1 MNVKND
7 KGKRSVTK
15 SWGCIATFALLPYAI
30 LKTLWAWGSTVGL
43 TTKEAI
49 QGVAEFGDT
58 LKKGSA
64 FLYSLYTIGID
75 FTAVLAILASLFA
88 VALVSSWG
96 EKVPKWLLIIP
107 GWSVGALTV
116 LISLL
121 TVLQFVGLLPKGY
134 SEGLAI
140 WVYVLTYGGL
150 FIWGVTIFM
159 ATMSFQHRIKLKQ

>member
-1 MNVKND
+1 MLNVKYD
-7 KGKRSVTK
+7 KRIRSVTK
-15 SWGCIATFALLPYAI
+15 ARGYIAAFALLPYAI
-30 LKTLWAWGSTVGL
+30 LKTLWAWGATVGL

-96 EKVPKWLLIIP
+96 EKLPKWLLIIP
-107 GWSVGALTV
+107 GWSVGA
-116 LISLL
+116 
-121 TVLQFVGLLPKGY
+121 
-134 SEGLAI
+134 
-140 WVYVLTYGGL
+140 
-150 FIWGVTIFM
+150 
-159 ATMSFQHRIKLKQ
+159 